1 MKSINNYISFSNEK
15 ISSIDDYISVSN
27 KRISSIDD
35 YINEKLKISKSTDT
49 SFYKI
54 LDIVNKYNLESID
67 NYNNELLVPGLYI
80 DDDNVVDNIE
90 FNDDEITIFYI
101 NDNDEEGDATF
112 SHDEWY
118 DYFDEDVTKSIYN
131 HLTKNIK
138 K

>member
-1 MKSINNYISFSNEK
+1 MKSINTYIT
-15 ISSIDDYISVSN
+15 
-27 KRISSIDD
+27 
-35 YINEKLKISKSTDT
+35 EKLKIGKDTDT

-67 NYNNELLVPGLYI
+67 NYNNELLVRGLYI
-80 DDDNVVDNIE
+80 DDDTVVDNIK
-90 FNDDEITIFYI
+90 FDNDNEEITIFYI

-118 DYFDEDVTKSIYN
+118 DYFDEAVTKSIYN
-131 HLTKNIK
+131 HLVKNIK

>member
-1 MKSINNYISFSNEK
+1 MKSINI
-15 ISSIDDYISVSN
+15 
-27 KRISSIDD
+27 
-35 YINEKLKISKSTDT
+35 YINEKLKIKKGTDT

-80 DDDNVVDNIE
+80 DDDTVVDNIE
-90 FNDDEITIFYI
+90 FNDDEIITIFYI
-101 NDNDEEGDATF
+101 NDNDEEGDVAF

-131 HLTKNIK
+131 YLVKNIK
-138 K
+138 

>member
-1 MKSINNYISFSNEK
+1 MKSINNYIF
-15 ISSIDDYISVSN
+15 
-27 KRISSIDD
+27 
-35 YINEKLKISKSTDT
+35 EKLKIRKSKDV

-67 NYNNELLVPGLYI
+67 NYDNELLVPGLYI
-80 DDDNVVDNIE
+80 DDDTVVDNIKFDNE
-90 FNDDEITIFYI
+90 EITIFYI

-118 DYFDEDVTKSIYN
+118 DYFDEPVTKSIYN
-131 HLTKNIK
+131 HLVKNIK

>member
-27 KRISSIDD
+27 ERISSIDD

-67 NYNNELLVPGLYI
+67 NYNNELLAPGLYI
-80 DDDNVVDNIE
+80 DDDTVVDNIE

-131 HLTKNIK
+131 YLVKNIK
-138 K
+138 

>member
-1 MKSINNYISFSNEK
+1 MKSINTYI
-15 ISSIDDYISVSN
+15 I
-27 KRISSIDD
+27 
-35 YINEKLKISKSTDT
+35 EKLKIGKDTDT

-67 NYNNELLVPGLYI
+67 NYNNELLVRGLYI
-80 DDDNVVDNIE
+80 DDDTVVDNIK
-90 FNDDEITIFYI
+90 FDNDNEEITIFYI

-118 DYFDEDVTKSIYN
+118 DYFDEPVTKSIYN
-131 HLTKNIK
+131 HLVKNIK

>member
-1 MKSINNYISFSNEK
+1 MKSINNYI
-15 ISSIDDYISVSN
+15 I
-27 KRISSIDD
+27 
-35 YINEKLKISKSTDT
+35 EKLKIRKSTDT

-67 NYNNELLVPGLYI
+67 NYDNELLVPGLYI
-80 DDDNVVDNIE
+80 ADEAVVDNIK
-90 FNDDEITIFYI
+90 FDNDNEKITIFYI

-118 DYFDEDVTKSIYN
+118 DYFDEAVTKSIYN
-131 HLTKNIK
+131 HLIKNIK

>member
-1 MKSINNYISFSNEK
+1 MKSINNYI
-15 ISSIDDYISVSN
+15 I
-27 KRISSIDD
+27 
-35 YINEKLKISKSTDT
+35 EKLKIRKSTDT

-54 LDIVNKYNLESID
+54 LDIVNKYNLENID

-80 DDDNVVDNIE
+80 DNDTVVDNIK
-90 FNDDEITIFYI
+90 FDDEEITIFYI

-118 DYFDEDVTKSIYN
+118 DYFDEAVTKSIYN
-131 HLTKNIK
+131 HLVKNIK